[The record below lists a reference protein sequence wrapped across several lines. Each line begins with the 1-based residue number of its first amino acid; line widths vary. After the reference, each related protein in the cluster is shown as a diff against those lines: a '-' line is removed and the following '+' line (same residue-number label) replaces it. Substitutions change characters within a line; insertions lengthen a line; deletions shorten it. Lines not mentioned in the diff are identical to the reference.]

1 MSKVILIKAQTRQVT
16 AVKYFTLRADR
27 NQDGEESLVNLSN
40 VDSADV
46 PRVIHQIC
54 FSFLRLLPCVW
65 VFIKKSFQPT
75 KKPKHLHLL
84 LPPSKKKKKSR
95 GFICNCSLVCALCWA
110 FLEEMWFQEPLLCFR
125 SWLTSWNWEEQAG
138 NAQLKS
144 SLLSVWQNYEHSFF
158 EASDKC
164 QEKLNF

>member
-84 LPPSKKKKKSR
+84 LPPSKKKIQRVYLQLFFSL
-95 GFICNCSLVCALCWA
+95 CSVLSLPGGDVVPGTTALFQVLA
-110 FLEEMWFQEPLLCFR
+110 DQLELGR
-125 SWLTSWNWEEQAG
+125 TSW
-138 NAQLKS
+138 
-144 SLLSVWQNYEHSFF
+144 
-158 EASDKC
+158 KC
-164 QEKLNF
+164 SAEILITECLAELWVFILWSQW